1 MFGED
6 AAIILRRKPGWT
18 NLRVLK
24 KVLLERRTDSFSKTI
39 LISPSSVSLEDFGKT
54 CDLVFCFQGTS
65 AIPELM
71 MHGVPCI
78 FLKSDSLPEK
88 LEADYIVLPKD
99 IVPHLD
105 LKTVWSNLNDDPN
118 WYDGFAQTQKRW
130 IKSQM
135 TTNEITP

>member
-1 MFGED
+1 M
-6 AAIILRRKPGWT
+6 
-18 NLRVLK
+18 
-24 KVLLERRTDSFSKTI
+24 
-39 LISPSSVSLEDFGKT
+39 
-54 CDLVFCFQGTS
+54 VFCFQGTS

-105 LKTVWSNLNDDPN
+105 FKSVLSNFKDDIN
-118 WYDGFAQTQKRW
+118 WNGEVAQAQKKW

-135 TTNEITP
+135 TTNEITS